1 LKKKVTRR
9 DESIPHGILAIIFDG
24 GQLAAVFYPFAA
36 SGYPMVEASSH

>member
-24 GQLAAVFYPFAA
+24 GQLVAVFYPFAA
-36 SGYPMVEASSH
+36 TDYLMAEASSH

>member
-24 GQLAAVFYPFAA
+24 GQLVAVFYPFAA